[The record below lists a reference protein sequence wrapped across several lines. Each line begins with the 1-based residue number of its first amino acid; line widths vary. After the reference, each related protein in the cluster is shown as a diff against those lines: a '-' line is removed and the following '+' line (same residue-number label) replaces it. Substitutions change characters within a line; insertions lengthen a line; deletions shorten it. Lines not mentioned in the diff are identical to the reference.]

1 MIGGMGGN
9 GSYSKAYRGVPNVKR
24 THIDTNMRI
33 DGHKVLL
40 QKGNARQSKNIM
52 NSNSENPIYI
62 IARDNGDGTVV
73 VHSVNVFKDHKISL
87 EINFKYDAN
96 GNMIPYSANSEKGS
110 HAHHWYVNDSGE
122 YHRKQHDTNNVFNI
136 PSECKELVK
145 HIDEFNKKKRKW
157 EK

>member
-1 MIGGMGGN
+1 MGGN
-9 GSYSKAYRGVPNVKR
+9 GSYSKSYRGVPDASR
-24 THIDTNMRI
+24 THVDTHMRI

-40 QKGNARQSKNIM
+40 QSGNAGQSKNIM

-62 IARDNGDGTVV
+62 IARVNDYGAVV

-87 EINFKYDAN
+87 EIDFKYDTN

-122 YHRKQHDTNNVFNI
+122 YHRNQHDKNNVIDI
-136 PSECKELVK
+136 PSKYKELVK
-145 HIDEFNKKKRKW
+145 HINEFNKRKIKW
-157 EK
+157 TK